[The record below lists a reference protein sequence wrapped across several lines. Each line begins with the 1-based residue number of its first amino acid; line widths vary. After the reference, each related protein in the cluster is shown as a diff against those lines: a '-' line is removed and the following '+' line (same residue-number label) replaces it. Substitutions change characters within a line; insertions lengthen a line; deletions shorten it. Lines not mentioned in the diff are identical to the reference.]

1 MTRNRIFQFICVVLF
16 LAVVSAGWFAFCGA
30 AETKTKE
37 YEIAVEPYKSD
48 TVRLIEAYER
58 LSEQYLTLVQQNLA
72 MMAAADRQILDRLD
86 KIEAKIDALA
96 AKAAPAAADTQTKT
110 AK

>member
-1 MTRNRIFQFICVVLF
+1 MKEKRVFSLICIVLF
-16 LAVVSAGWFAFCGA
+16 LFVVSAGWFALCRA

-37 YEIAVEPYKSD
+37 YEISVEPYKSD

-58 LSEQYLTLVQQNLA
+58 LSSQYLTLVQQNLA
-72 MMAAADRQILDRLD
+72 MMSAADRDILSRLD

-96 AKAAPAAADTQTKT
+96 AKAAPADAQTKT
-110 AK
+110 AN